1 MADSPVNIARILRR
15 REFCTTKKKPIHGT
29 EFSHTALYLRQ
40 KVRTADYNAEKHAD
54 DEVPKRHAHHDAD
67 DSKVL
72 GSVYAMPCVPQSFF
86 DKVNS
91 ENKDERANEHN
102 GYET

>member
-15 REFCTTKKKPIHGT
+15 REFWTTKKKPVQRP
-29 EFSHTALYLRQ
+29 ELSHTAPHLWQ
-40 KVRTADYNAEKHAD
+40 KLLTADYNAEKHAD
-54 DEVPKRHAHHDAD
+54 DEVPERHAHHDTD

-72 GSVYAMPCVPQSFF
+72 GSVYAMPCVPQSFL
-86 DKVNS
+86 DKVDS